1 MRAIYWYCLVKQLS
15 IMVTNRIQKIL
26 IHERF
31 HVSKSYEQKQK
42 FSSQNTALYDRIKV
56 GEVGGGGG
64 MQIMYPVG
72 HTTQEQTLKVLV

>member
-1 MRAIYWYCLVKQLS
+1 MA
-15 IMVTNRIQKIL
+15 

-31 HVSKSYEQKQK
+31 HVLKSYEQK
-42 FSSQNTALYDRIKV
+42 FSSQYTALYDRIKV

>member
-1 MRAIYWYCLVKQLS
+1 MRDSMFQNHMNRNRNSLV
-15 IMVTNRIQKIL
+15 RILYMIG
-26 IHERF
+26 
-31 HVSKSYEQKQK
+31 
-42 FSSQNTALYDRIKV
+42 YDRIKV